1 MKANFLLVIAGSILL
16 SDCTGDR
23 LDQRY
28 APDIPIFAH
37 AKANGDICISPSPKE
52 NERPDSL
59 YLTGDAD
66 EKLIEVGS
74 QDLKKGICVT
84 QNDYPFQENHIYSMR
99 LNFVPIEKRRNLQ
112 DISGR
117 AFIAHFKVKKLN
129 GAYEIENIT
138 QSSR

>member
-1 MKANFLLVIAGSILL
+1 MLKRMATSA
-16 SDCTGDR
+16 
-23 LDQRY
+23 
-28 APDIPIFAH
+28 
-37 AKANGDICISPSPKE
+37 SPSPKE
-52 NERPDSL
+52 NERQDTL
-59 YLTGDAD
+59 YLTGDTD
-66 EKLIEVGS
+66 EKLIEVVN
-74 QDLKKGICVT
+74 QELKNGICVA

-138 QSSR
+138 RGSR

>member
-1 MKANFLLVIAGSILL
+1 TDTVLTIKPWPVLL
-16 SDCTGDR
+16 DH
-23 LDQRY
+23 Y
-28 APDIPIFAH
+28 
-37 AKANGDICISPSPKE
+37 K
-52 NERPDSL
+52 
-59 YLTGDAD
+59 
-66 EKLIEVGS
+66 
-74 QDLKKGICVT
+74 
-84 QNDYPFQENHIYSMR
+84 NHIYSMR